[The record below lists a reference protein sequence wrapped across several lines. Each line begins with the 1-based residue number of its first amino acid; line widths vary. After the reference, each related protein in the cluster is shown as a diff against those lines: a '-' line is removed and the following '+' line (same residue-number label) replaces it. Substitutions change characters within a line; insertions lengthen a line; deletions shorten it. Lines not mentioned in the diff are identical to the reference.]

1 MGATK
6 TINIIAV
13 TLSVLLA
20 IGLFISNIIFSF
32 KYHEYQLDTNPILLV
47 LEENFNSKLIYNL
60 ELKESCENG
69 EEKLTLG
76 RWDGTIEGCYCYYD
90 NIKRGSCSKSDYN
103 NKCETLQGYPPLD
116 YYKINSKFICVKN
129 SKETY
134 KSLLKTDQVVP
145 KDSECPQNYTS
156 CGILDTIGNKFCVEN
171 GGKCPINMEYIN
183 NITSYSNLQNE
194 YESFPIGYAFNGN
207 SFAINNEVK
216 TILSVFKI
224 SENQPCINQTEKYW
238 TYNYILGPLNKK
250 CSPINSKLYDDRF
263 KQILNT
269 MFDTK
274 KNDLYK
280 DNSIPEITITE
291 SDNIIVHTYARNLLG
306 FNKNKIYDFS
316 IDKIKSTEDLSNN
329 CASVMKILSYILLGF
344 LSLPVIGFIGACTT
358 HRHGRSDCTPE
369 QCGCACMTGIVGAGI
384 TAVLAFLIDF
394 ILCIIIFVCAL
405 RLKLYL
411 NIKESDVFTNEMIQ
425 ILIDEGSK
433 NFLFSLAIVILIALL
448 IIQGI
453 ILLVNFIINQKIE
466 L

>member
-47 LEENFNSKLIYNL
+47 LEENFNSKLIYDL

-76 RWDGTIEGCYCYYD
+76 RWDGTIEGCY
-90 NIKRGSCSKSDYN
+90 YN

-116 YYKINSKFICVKN
+116 YYKINSKFICVNN

-216 TILSVFKI
+216 TILGV
-224 SENQPCINQTEKYW
+224 
-238 TYNYILGPLNKK
+238 
-250 CSPINSKLYDDRF
+250 D
-263 KQILNT
+263 
-269 MFDTK
+269 
-274 KNDLYK
+274 
-280 DNSIPEITITE
+280 PEIEIRKAIAE
-291 SDNIIVHTYARNLLG
+291 
-306 FNKNKIYDFS
+306 
-316 IDKIKSTEDLSNN
+316 
-329 CASVMKILSYILLGF
+329 
-344 LSLPVIGFIGACTT
+344 
-358 HRHGRSDCTPE
+358 
-369 QCGCACMTGIVGAGI
+369 
-384 TAVLAFLIDF
+384 
-394 ILCIIIFVCAL
+394 
-405 RLKLYL
+405 
-411 NIKESDVFTNEMIQ
+411 
-425 ILIDEGSK
+425 EG
-433 NFLFSLAIVILIALL
+433 L
-448 IIQGI
+448 
-453 ILLVNFIINQKIE
+453 
-466 L
+466 